1 MDGCMTDCRLKVCY
15 RYFLAALFVAIL
27 LCQGRAIALEPAP
40 ENHSGAVESQP
51 LIAVIIDDLGN
62 QRLPGLRTIALDG
75 PIACAIMP
83 FTAHATYLAEQ
94 AFAAGKEVILHL
106 PMQPVEME
114 RIAGPGEISLDTD
127 KAELAYILDQNL
139 GSVPHSVGISNHM
152 GSLITRHPGH
162 MRWLMQELAS
172 RGDLFF
178 IDSFTTPDSVAY
190 EIAIETGI
198 PAARRHIF
206 LDNEPTDVAID
217 NQFEHLK
224 KRARRYGYAIGIGHP
239 YPATLDYLQTALPEL
254 EKQGFQL
261 VPVAQITA
269 LLGSMNGQSKR
280 ANQSTS
286 NPNILVQA
294 N

>member
-1 MDGCMTDCRLKVCY
+1 MTDCQPKVRY
-15 RYFLAALFVAIL
+15 RYFPVYLLVAAIF
-27 LCQGRAIALEPAP
+27 CQAPAVALESAP
-40 ENHSGAVESQP
+40 EHYRGRVESP
-51 LIAVIIDDLGN
+51 PVIAIIIDDLGN
-62 QRLPGLRTIALDG
+62 QRLPGLRTIELDG

-83 FTAHATYLAEQ
+83 FTAHATYLAEH

-106 PMQPVEME
+106 PMQPVEMG

-127 KAELAYILDQNL
+127 KDELAYILEQNL

-178 IDSFTTPDSVAY
+178 IDRFTTPDSVAY
-190 EIAIETGI
+190 EIAVETGI

-206 LDNEPTDVAID
+206 LDNEPTEVAID

-224 KRARRYGYAIGIGHP
+224 RRARRYGYAVGIGHP

-254 EKQGFQL
+254 EKQGIQL
-261 VPVAQITA
+261 VPVSQITA
-269 LLGSMNGQSKR
+269 LLGSMNGQSKLAIELTER
-280 ANQSTS
+280 
-286 NPNILVQA
+286 PNILVRA
-294 N
+294 E

>member
-1 MDGCMTDCRLKVCY
+1 MDGCMTDCRPKVLY
-15 RYFLAALFVAIL
+15 RYIPVYLFVAL
-27 LCQGRAIALEPAP
+27 MLCRGPAIALEPAP
-40 ENHSGAVESQP
+40 EHHSGAVASLP
-51 LIAVIIDDLGN
+51 MIAVIIDDLGN

-83 FTAHATYLAEQ
+83 FTAHSTYLAEH

-206 LDNEPTDVAID
+206 LDNEQTPAAID
-217 NQFEHLK
+217 KQFARLK
-224 KRARRYGYAIGIGHP
+224 RQARKNGFAIGIGHP
-239 YPATLDYLQTALPEL
+239 YPATLDYLQTALPDL
-254 EKQGFQL
+254 EKQGIRL
-261 VPVAQITA
+261 VPVAQVIA
-269 LLGSMNGQSKR
+269 LLDSMNVTAKLAIELAG
-280 ANQSTS
+280 
-286 NPNILVQA
+286 NPNILVRA
-294 N
+294 K